1 MRYVGSQKL
10 GLAASNASCHR
21 AKQRAFSRWL
31 QQNKRAEKQKL
42 EAVLKEN
49 INRLNAMKDRIK
61 QLEIHNHEVAL
72 QNEDFRQG
80 ALDGI
85 EMAKS
90 LDELNREKE
99 VLSIDLADKALVI
112 RRLLE
117 DNANL
122 NNQLALAQDA
132 AHRLI
137 HMTQARLLNR

>member
-1 MRYVGSQKL
+1 
-10 GLAASNASCHR
+10 
-21 AKQRAFSRWL
+21 
-31 QQNKRAEKQKL
+31 L

-61 QLEIHNHEVAL
+61 QLEIYNHEVAL